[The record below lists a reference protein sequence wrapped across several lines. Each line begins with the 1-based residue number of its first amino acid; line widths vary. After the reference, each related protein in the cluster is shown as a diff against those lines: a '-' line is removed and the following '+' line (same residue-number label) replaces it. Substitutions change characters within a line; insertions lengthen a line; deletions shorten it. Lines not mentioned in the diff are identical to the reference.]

1 MDVDHKNIHGE
12 RLGKKQHFLINGQN
26 ACNSLVVNWYFI
38 NEKDILI
45 GLGKMIS
52 IHYIYLKV
60 CLPHLHIEADWTKFW
75 RGLTILISVTFSLH
89 VQDIRVVNSF
99 WSNFFSRDYKLKE
112 IVFKKV
118 IFHNFKE
125 MMSLSFHIDIK
136 IIRNY
141 SQIPV
146 IVLSNT
152 TMIQEMNHR
161 QFYMTPHS
169 ALMVCWSDGWSVL
182 LWRFWY
188 LWAFWAYW
196 SCPNV
201 QVTSVTAPDYPY
213 ETGVAIYPALL
224 RWL

>member
-38 NEKDILI
+38 NEKDVLT

-60 CLPHLHIEADWTKFW
+60 CLPHLHIEADWTKLW

-89 VQDIRVVNSF
+89 VQDIRVVISF

-118 IFHNFKE
+118 IFHNFQE

-141 SQIPV
+141 SQILV
-146 IVLSNT
+146 IVLSWWFKKWIT
-152 TMIQEMNHR
+152 VSSTWLHI
-161 QFYMTPHS
+161 
-169 ALMVCWSDGWSVL
+169 L
-182 LWRFWY
+182 LW
-188 LWAFWAYW
+188 W
-196 SCPNV
+196 SIGQMVGQSCCDV
-201 QVTSVTAPDYPY
+201 FGIF
-213 ETGVAIYPALL
+213 ELFELTGPAQMSKWPLSLL
-224 RWL
+224 QTTHTKLG